1 MRPPNALVGTIRQA
15 VESFPMQPDCFG
27 QAARTMADWR
37 NYALIRFG
45 DVVVHSGVSLNK
57 ATEARI
63 AKDCG
68 VSNFIQTDSAIRP
81 SLIANVGFS

>member
-1 MRPPNALVGTIRQA
+1 MRPTVSGRQQ
-15 VESFPMQPDCFG
+15 EQW
-27 QAARTMADWR
+27 RDWR

-45 DVVVHSGVSLNK
+45 DVVVDSGVKLNK
-57 ATEARI
+57 ATEAQI

>member
-1 MRPPNALVGTIRQA
+1 
-15 VESFPMQPDCFG
+15 MQPDCFG
-27 QAARTMADWR
+27 QAARTMAR